1 MVDNDSILEIS
12 NLSCS
17 YSKGVADRVL
27 YIENLKLQKGKIIF
41 LLGASGSG
49 KSTLL
54 ETLGLMNDTIA
65 DGKVELIQ
73 DGDIRYDFSSL
84 WKVEN
89 VNEITRIR
97 KNFLSFI
104 FQNTNLMESFTAYE
118 NICFSQMIKNNVNQS
133 TTIGGAVNLMK
144 QVGLPPN
151 EVDFDKLSVNL
162 SGGQRQRVSF
172 VRALNT
178 DFKILF
184 CDEPTGNL
192 DEKNAHELIN
202 IIKQNLTEDKTAILV
217 SHDINLAIKH
227 ADQIIVISKNAEKK
241 CGEIIPGNIFD
252 RTLWSSLSGENL
264 ANFRNKLLS
273 FFVSDAKQSST
284 SELELKHVK
293 PTTYP
298 KLFLEKEGKVLYG
311 KSKVNLLIL
320 ITIVSLTLLSIG
332 FANGTLKYLNDK
344 LNDPF
349 VNWLTVGIPWSKSNA
364 SLVSEMIDKLNSDE
378 VKDRYMIDT
387 VTAYK
392 ENMLPFYNISSK
404 DFEYTKGRIISSDD
418 PIIKDLL
425 GKENKVSGNA
435 NFTND
440 KDLGIIV
447 TESMLKR
454 LNYDLNTKVI
464 YMDNSDIDTTQGKG
478 VKFRVPIPVKAVIKE
493 IPGRNNY
500 LITAFFYRSY
510 INHESCVFDFK
521 EQTKRIIFYVEDKTL
536 AKEFGKE
543 IEKLKSTFNLVESKS
558 SSEEDN
564 FSSSESEDNKENAT
578 EDNESDSS
586 NNEDA
591 VVSAD
596 DNGPLTVAVNWE
608 NESDIMNT
616 KGYEVS
622 VEFSAKPHHYSITE
636 EVYKKIAA
644 SDFYKKNADKIM
656 RVFDFGIA
664 PEPDMEFH
672 NDYLCINFKKN
683 GLDSVESFSKYVL
696 KNLNSENV
704 KEETNVIAVD
714 SGAVKEKKN
723 FNYIAKMTLLISLLL
738 IIFSILAISLFISN
752 LLKTHLN
759 KVKMNLGT
767 FKAFGLSDKESI
779 NIYLK
784 IMMNFIFTG
793 ILFSLVIAFAFGK
806 IIDKFFSSWLN
817 IEDQTAYFRLFDI
830 RTYLLLFIIILVST
844 IVSFLNIKKILS
856 KTPGDLIY
864 NR

>member
-1 MVDNDSILEIS
+1 MSENNSIIEIN

-17 YSKGVADRVL
+17 YSKNIADRVL
-27 YIENLKLQKGKIIF
+27 YIENLKLEKGKIIF

-65 DGKVELIQ
+65 EGKVELIQ
-73 DGDIRYDFSSL
+73 EGDVRHDFSNL
-84 WKVEN
+84 WKNEN
-89 VNEITRIR
+89 EHEITRIR
-97 KNFLSFI
+97 KDFLSFI

-118 NICFSQMIKNNVNQS
+118 NICLSQMIKNNTDQS
-133 TTIGGAVNLMK
+133 TTIGGAVELMK
-144 QVGLPPN
+144 QVGLPAN
-151 EVDFDKLSVNL
+151 EVDLEKLSVNL

-192 DEKNAHELIN
+192 DERNAHELIN
-202 IIKQNLTEDKTAILV
+202 IIKQNLTDDKTAILV
-217 SHDINLAIKH
+217 SHDINLALKY
-227 ADQIIVISKNAEKK
+227 ADQIIVISKNTEKK
-241 CGEIIPGNIFD
+241 CGEILPENTFN
-252 RTLWSSLSGENL
+252 RAQWESLGSELL

-273 FFVSDAKQSST
+273 FFASDAKQST
-284 SELELKHVK
+284 TENIELKSVK
-293 PTTYP
+293 PTTYK

-311 KSKVNLLIL
+311 KSKVNLTIL

-364 SLVSEMIDKLNSDE
+364 SLVSEMIDKLNGEE
-378 VKDRYMIDT
+378 VKNQYMIDT

-392 ENMLPFYNISSK
+392 ENMLPFYDPKSK
-404 DFEYTKGRIISSDD
+404 DFEYIKGRLISSDD

-425 GKENKVSGNA
+425 GKENKISGDA
-435 NFTND
+435 NFKND
-440 KDLGIIV
+440 KDLGIVV
-447 TESMLKR
+447 TESMLRR
-454 LNYDLNTKVI
+454 LNYDLDTKVI
-464 YMDNSDIDTTQGKG
+464 YMDNSDIDSTQGTNI
-478 VKFRVPIPVKAVIKE
+478 KFKVPIPVKAVIKE

-500 LITAFFYRSY
+500 LITTFFYQSY
-510 INHESCVFDFK
+510 INHETCVFDFK
-521 EQTKRIIFYVEDKTL
+521 EQTKRIIFFVEDKNL

-543 IEKLKSTFNLVESKS
+543 IEKLKPTFNLVENISHSAMNKS
-558 SSEEDN
+558 N
-564 FSSSESEDNKENAT
+564 GSESEDAG
-578 EDNESDSS
+578 ESDIVKGESPGAS
-586 NNEDA
+586 NDET
-591 VVSAD
+591 SAD
-596 DNGPLTVAVNWE
+596 EKEGPLQVSVNWE
-608 NESDIMNT
+608 NECEIMNA
-616 KGYEVS
+616 KGFEVS
-622 VEFSAKPHHYSITE
+622 VEFSAKPHNYATTE
-636 EVYKKIAA
+636 LVFKKIAQ
-644 SDFYKKNADKIM
+644 SEFYKKNENKII
-656 RVFDFGIA
+656 RIFDFGIA
-664 PEPDMEFH
+664 PDPEVEFH
-672 NDYLCINFKKN
+672 NDYLCINFRKN

-696 KNLNSENV
+696 KNLNGENV
-704 KEETNVIAVD
+704 KEEINIIAVD

-738 IIFSILAISLFISN
+738 IVFSILAISLFISN

-779 NIYLK
+779 NIYLR
-784 IMMNFIFTG
+784 IMLNFIFTG
-793 ILFSLVIAFAFGK
+793 IVFSLVIAYALGK
-806 IIDKFFSSWLN
+806 IIEKVFSSYLN
-817 IEDQTAYFRLFDI
+817 IEDQTAYFRLFDV
-830 RTYLLLFIIILVST
+830 RTYLLLFIIISVATVVSY
-844 IVSFLNIKKILS
+844 FNIKKILS